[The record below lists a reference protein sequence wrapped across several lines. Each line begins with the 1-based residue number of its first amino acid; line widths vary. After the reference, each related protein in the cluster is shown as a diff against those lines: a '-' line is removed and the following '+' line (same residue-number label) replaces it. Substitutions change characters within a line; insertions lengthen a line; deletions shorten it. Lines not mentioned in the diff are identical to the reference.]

1 VHPVIV
7 IGDVNAKNEVQVAM
21 LSHNHLK
28 GSGPT
33 KPGNDY
39 ADFAIHPIL
48 GPTHISLNP
57 KTIHID
63 NFKATKF
70 APTVVEPDKLEK
82 LMGHIGACVHGLP

>member
-1 VHPVIV
+1 V

-21 LSHNHLK
+21 LSHNHLT

-39 ADFAIHPIL
+39 ADFPIHPRL
-48 GPTHISLNP
+48 GPTHISLEP

-63 NFKATKF
+63 KLQASKT
-70 APTVVEPDKLEK
+70 APMVVEPHKLQK